1 MLLQKDEELEPSSA
15 SRYIVAISIVTFI
28 LTALI
33 VAAHFNPIG
42 TAIFVGT
49 KVEGTIV
56 IVSVVLW
63 SAIVAVNTD
72 AGLAL
77 GPGEDGSAT
86 VQDANLYYFSWA
98 GFVTSVVLLVSFL
111 RDAFG
116 VDVVGTVRGGAARIQ
131 WWAALLACSVVVL
144 GSAAEVLK
152 GDCNGDSQSGFD
164 GAYCRRTKWAI
175 SASTICM
182 LLCVL
187 VILTKVFK
195 YTASESST
203 SFMVE
208 LASSFLLAITNI
220 LVVFFTTSADGPGR
234 QVGNLYY
241 FSWAMALIS
250 VFLAS
255 QCYSEYANVPTR
267 TSQDQ
272 EQSTPPD
279 HRHDLELQVETFD
292 DNI

>member
-1 MLLQKDEELEPSSA
+1 M
-15 SRYIVAISIVTFI
+15 TFI
-28 LTALI
+28 LTALN

-77 GPGEDGSAT
+77 GPGEDGTGT
-86 VQDANLYYFSWA
+86 VQDANLYFFSWA

-116 VDVVGTVRGGAARIQ
+116 VDVVGTVRGGAARLQ
-131 WWAALLACSVVVL
+131 WWAALLASSIVVL
-144 GSAAEVLK
+144 GSAAQVLK
-152 GDCNGDSQSGFD
+152 GDCGDDSQGGFD
-164 GAYCRRTKWAI
+164 DKYCRRTKWAI

-182 LLCVL
+182 ILCL
-187 VILTKVFK
+187 FVIVTKVFK
-195 YTASESST
+195 YTTSEAST

-208 LASSFLLAITNI
+208 LGSSFLLSIMNI
-220 LVVFFTTSADGPGR
+220 FVVFFTTSAGGPGR
-234 QVGNLYY
+234 QIGNLYY
-241 FSWAMALIS
+241 FSWAMSLIS

-267 TSQDQ
+267 SSQDVT
-272 EQSTPPD
+272 TPPE
-279 HRHDLELQVETFD
+279 HQHDLELQVETFD

>member
-1 MLLQKDEELEPSSA
+1 
-15 SRYIVAISIVTFI
+15 VAISIVTFI
-28 LTALI
+28 LTAVI

-42 TAIFVGT
+42 TAIFIGT

-77 GPGEDGSAT
+77 GPGEDGAAS

-116 VDVVGTVRGGAARIQ
+116 VDVVGTIRGSAARVQ
-131 WWAALLACSVVVL
+131 WWAALLAASVVVL
-144 GSAAEVLK
+144 GSAAQVLK
-152 GDCNGDSQSGFD
+152 IDCGDDSESGAD
-164 GAYCRRTKWAI
+164 ATYCRRTKWAI

-182 LLCVL
+182 LLCL
-187 VILTKVFK
+187 FVIATKVIK
-195 YTASESST
+195 YTSSEAST

-208 LASSFLLAITNI
+208 LGSSFLLAITNI
-220 LVVFFTTSADGPGR
+220 FVVLFTTSAGGPGR

-267 TSQDQ
+267 SSHD
-272 EQSTPPD
+272 ESTPPD

>member
-1 MLLQKDEELEPSSA
+1 M
-15 SRYIVAISIVTFI
+15 TFI
-28 LTALI
+28 LTTLI
-33 VAAHFNPIG
+33 VGAHFNPIG

-63 SAIVAVNTD
+63 SMIVAVNTN
-72 AGLAL
+72 AGLEL
-77 GPGEDGSAT
+77 GPGEDGSAA

-116 VDVVGTVRGGAARIQ
+116 VDVVGAVRGGAARVQ
-131 WWAALLACSVVVL
+131 WWAALLASSIVVL

-152 GDCNGDSQSGFD
+152 GDCHGDSQGNFD
-164 GAYCRRTKWAI
+164 DKYCRRTKWAI
-175 SASTICM
+175 SAATICM
-182 LLCVL
+182 LLCAF
-187 VILTKVFK
+187 VICTKVFK
-195 YTASESST
+195 YTSSEAST

-208 LASSFLLAITNI
+208 LGSSFLLSIMNVF
-220 LVVFFTTSADGPGR
+220 VVYFTTSAGGPGR
-234 QVGNLYY
+234 QIGNLYY
-241 FSWAMALIS
+241 FSWAMSLIS

-255 QCYSEYANVPTR
+255 QCYTEYANVPTR
-267 TSQDQ
+267 SSQD
-272 EQSTPPD
+272 ESTPPD

-292 DNI
+292 DHI